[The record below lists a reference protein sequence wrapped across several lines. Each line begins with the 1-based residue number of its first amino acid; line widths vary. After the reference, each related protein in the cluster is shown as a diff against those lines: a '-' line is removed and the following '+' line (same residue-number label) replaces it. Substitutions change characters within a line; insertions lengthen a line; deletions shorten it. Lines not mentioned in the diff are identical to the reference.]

1 MKNWRIILKNI
12 LFLAMGVKAVLS
24 TDGMLVK
31 GILVFCLPASSRFR
45 EPTTAIPVW
54 PKRSAFPE

>member
-1 MKNWRIILKNI
+1 MKNWRIIIKNI

-31 GILVFCLPASSRFR
+31 GILVFFTMFILYSINKAN
-45 EPTTAIPVW
+45 
-54 PKRSAFPE
+54 

>member
-31 GILVFCLPASSRFR
+31 GILVFFTMFR
-45 EPTTAIPVW
+45 LYSINKAN
-54 PKRSAFPE
+54 